1 MLAKAYRS
9 LYKIGG
15 CFCNR
20 QMTCGAFVKGYYGRM
35 IQKFIG
41 VVGETGKN
49 QGEIDPKNTGRTL
62 MGE

>member
-1 MLAKAYRS
+1 MEL
-9 LYKIGG
+9 
-15 CFCNR
+15 
-20 QMTCGAFVKGYYGRM
+20 FVKGYYGRM

-41 VVGETGKN
+41 VVGETGKD